1 MVEQNISRFAYLG
14 LGLIV
19 LALLVSMILRKP
31 DENETNV
38 NDANYF
44 ELSEQVIQKNEN
56 RTPKY

>member
-19 LALLVSMILRKP
+19 LVLLVSMVLRKP
-31 DENETNV
+31 DENETDV
-38 NDANYF
+38 NDSNFF
-44 ELSEQVIQKNEN
+44 ELSEQVIQKNED

>member
-1 MVEQNISRFAYLG
+1 MLEQNISRFAYLG

-44 ELSEQVIQKNEN
+44 ELSEQVIQKNES